1 MCVLA
6 PPPAHRVEQQQ
17 QSLWQKATFSQNQ
30 PNDLKLMALTVVPTN
45 TPAML
50 EHGFKLCIFVG
61 VACRYLLQDHRDP
74 PQRNELS
81 PKSSQSETVLRRKMF
96 NWASRNSQ
104 TSLSAFIDHMYTLL
118 IMTTSFIHVTCR
130 WGVFSSVI
138 NVLHGELCSC
148 TDDYHVSVSR
158 LSQLSVIPLL
168 HLCEFTET
176 RFWGHNCD
184 LGR

>member
-6 PPPAHRVEQQQ
+6 PPPAHRVE
-17 QSLWQKATFSQNQ
+17 QKATFSQNQ

-61 VACRYLLQDHRDP
+61 VACRYLLQDHSEP

-96 NWASRNSQ
+96 NWSSRNSQ
-104 TSLSAFIDHMYTLL
+104 TSLSVFIDHRAFDTCIHCLSWLFLLYTSPVGEVYSPVSLTSYMESCAAAL
-118 IMTTSFIHVTCR
+118 MIIMF
-130 WGVFSSVI
+130 
-138 NVLHGELCSC
+138 L
-148 TDDYHVSVSR
+148 
-158 LSQLSVIPLL
+158 
-168 HLCEFTET
+168 
-176 RFWGHNCD
+176 
-184 LGR
+184 